1 MSEMFECSSLA
12 LYERFERKHKY
23 NIVVFKM
30 LHQELQ
36 KYSRILHF
44 SKSTEV
50 LKLNNKSLHYAIISW
65 PRSCWNSKIQYS
77 NEHSKTRDCKN
88 YNKKFL
94 KMIDVVNVVDIIVYQ
109 YWDNKI
115 RVCRA
120 LSKTSGNPV
129 TKPKEKIKRTW

>member
-50 LKLNNKSLHYAIISW
+50 LKLNYKSFTLCDHQLAKVMLEFK
-65 PRSCWNSKIQYS
+65 NSI
-77 NEHSKTRDCKN
+77 
-88 YNKKFL
+88 L
-94 KMIDVVNVVDIIVYQ
+94 
-109 YWDNKI
+109 
-115 RVCRA
+115 
-120 LSKTSGNPV
+120 
-129 TKPKEKIKRTW
+129 